1 MSEVRLID
9 ANALK
14 DAHIEC
20 PNNISFFDFGEMVER
35 FLQTIDEQPTVDAV
49 QVVRCK
55 DCKHRCGTIY
65 ARDRITILKVCE
77 LRHGTNEQD
86 FYCKDGERE
95 PANGYG
101 VMAARMLE

>member
-35 FLQTIDEQPTVDAV
+35 FLQTVDEQPTVDAV
-49 QVVRCK
+49 PVEWIKAKIESLKAQ
-55 DCKHRCGTIY
+55 GNEFASLS
-65 ARDRITILKVCE
+65 ARIIQAMLNDYVA
-77 LRHGTNEQD
+77 
-86 FYCKDGERE
+86 DGERRPE
-95 PANGYG
+95 
-101 VMAARMLE
+101 